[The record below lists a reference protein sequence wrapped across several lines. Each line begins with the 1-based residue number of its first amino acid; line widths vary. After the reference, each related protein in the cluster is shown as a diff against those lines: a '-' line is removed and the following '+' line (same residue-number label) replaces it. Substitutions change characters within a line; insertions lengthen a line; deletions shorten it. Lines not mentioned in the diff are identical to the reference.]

1 LDLVLPAGLDLP
13 EGESA
18 KVVAYNDTDFGF
30 TRITID
36 LNTHKLTGEFFTV
49 VRSGESGIE
58 TPRVADS
65 FVLDLV
71 TKRIA

>member
-1 LDLVLPAGLDLP
+1 LP

-36 LNTHKLTGEFFTV
+36 LNSHKLTGEFFAV
-49 VRSGESGIE
+49 LRSGESGTE
-58 TPRVADS
+58 TPKVADS
-65 FVLDLV
+65 FVLDLA